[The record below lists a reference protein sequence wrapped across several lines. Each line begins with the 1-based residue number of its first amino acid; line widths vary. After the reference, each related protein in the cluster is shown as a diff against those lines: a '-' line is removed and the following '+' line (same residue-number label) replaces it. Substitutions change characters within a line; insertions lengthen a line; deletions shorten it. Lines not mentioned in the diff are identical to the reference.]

1 MIRVLTYDGHMTGAA
16 DKAPSMPRR
25 PRAVLLPTSRTCWTA
40 ASMPA

>member
-16 DKAPSMPRR
+16 DKA
-25 PRAVLLPTSRTCWTA
+25 AVDAEKAAAAPLLMSPMCWTA